1 MDINAGNINALTAT
15 LNLAFNKQLGTGPS
29 QYQRFSMTVPS
40 DAGENFYPRMA
51 ELPGVRKWVGPRE
64 IHQLEAGSYV
74 IRNETYEETIS
85 VKREDLEDDKY
96 GFLSTFV
103 SQLGQDASEMPDRL
117 CFDVLQSGDKIQGI
131 DKQYFFDT
139 DHVAVG
145 ADRKSFTYANLAGP
159 ASGETAGPAWYLLC
173 TTRIIKPIIYQPRR
187 AFAITAKTRLTDD
200 NVFHD
205 KEFIWGTDGRCAAG
219 VGMWQLAFKSTRPL
233 NEQTYEDARS
243 AMSKLCRAD
252 GTPYGIVP
260 DLLVVPSNLEKAGR
274 YLLKS
279 EYAPT
284 VINGASGTAA
294 NPWVGSADLMVAPR
308 LSQTAG
314 G

>member
-1 MDINAGNINALTAT
+1 MEINAGNINALTAT
-15 LNLAFNKQLGTGPS
+15 LNMAFNKPLGTAAN
-29 QYQRFSMTVPS
+29 QYQKFAMTIPS
-40 DAGENFYPRMA
+40 DAGENFYPRLA

-64 IHQLEAGSYV
+64 VHQLEAGSYT
-74 IRNETYEETIS
+74 IKNETYEETIS

-103 SQLGQDASEMPDRL
+103 AQLGQDASEMPERL
-117 CFDVLQSGDKIQGI
+117 CFDVLQNGHTIQGI

-145 ADRKSFTYANLAGP
+145 LDGKKFSYSNNDAPKNGEVAGP
-159 ASGETAGPAWYLLC
+159 PWYLLC
-173 TTRIIKPIIYQPRR
+173 TTRVIKPIIYQPRR
-187 AFAITAKTRLTDD
+187 AFEITAKTRLTDD

-219 VGMWQLAFKSTRPL
+219 VGMWQLAFRSTRPL
-233 NEQTYEDARS
+233 NEDTYEQARA
-243 AMSKLCRAD
+243 AMSGLCRAD
-252 GTPYGIVP
+252 GTSYGIVP
-260 DLLVVPSNLEKAGR
+260 DLLVVPTNLEKAGR

-284 VINGASGTAA
+284 MINGASGTAA
-294 NPWVGSADLMVAPR
+294 NPWVGSADLMVSPR
-308 LSQTAG
+308 LSQKAG